1 MKGRKCN
8 QSNELKKKLTVT
20 PFIPGAPIP
29 IHYCLYKI
37 NDNFMYIPKHFSKE
51 GELIENKV
59 NFCNININ
67 GNPRDYQKDVIDIIY
82 KELTLKESCIACL
95 YTGWGKTFASLYI
108 ASLLGVKTI
117 ILVNKET
124 LL

>member
-82 KELTLKESCIACL
+82 KRAHLKRILYSMFIHWLGENICL
-95 YTGWGKTFASLYI
+95 SLYCI
-108 ASLLGVKTI
+108 TI
-117 ILVNKET
+117 GCENYNSCK
-124 LL
+124 